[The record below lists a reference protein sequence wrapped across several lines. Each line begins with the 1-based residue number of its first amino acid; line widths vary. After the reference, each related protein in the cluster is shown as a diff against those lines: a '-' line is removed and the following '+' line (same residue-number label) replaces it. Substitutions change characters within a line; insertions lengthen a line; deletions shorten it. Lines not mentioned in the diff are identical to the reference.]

1 MSRSFTDFLN
11 KLAHGHNLD
20 SVEASE
26 ALGAIIRGEVSEPEI
41 AAFLFG
47 MRQKGETLEEMTAF
61 TRVMRDAAVAVDI
74 DTEGAVDVCGTGGD
88 QSGTVNI
95 STAVMFVAAGAG
107 VPVLK
112 HGNRSVSS
120 HSGSVDVLEHLGANP
135 LMHKEIAEKCFE
147 QTGMT
152 FMFAPYFHP
161 AMKHVV
167 PVRKALRMRTFFNV
181 MGPLLNPAGVKRQVI
196 GAFNVETARMIAGI
210 MSNVGMEHVH
220 VVHSDDGLDELTVSA
235 DSTVFKVLNGSGVI
249 MDRFSP
255 LALGFDAS
263 PIEDLKGGDA
273 ATNALAITELFLGRS
288 KPGLRDTVL
297 LNAAYAIVTSGK
309 TDDLVQA
316 VAMARESLHSGAAA
330 TKLKDFVEC
339 TRDINKPEEAIA

>member
-1 MSRSFTDFLN
+1 MSRTFTEILN
-11 KLAHGHNLD
+11 QLAMSRHLD
-20 SVEASE
+20 AQDASD

-61 TRVMRDAAVAVDI
+61 TRVMRDAAVAVEV
-74 DTEGAVDVCGTGGD
+74 DTDGAVDVCGTGGD

-147 QTGMT
+147 LTGMT

-196 GAFNVETARMIAGI
+196 GAFNVETAEMIAGI
-210 MSNVGMEHVH
+210 MSNVGMDHVH
-220 VVHSDDGLDELTVSA
+220 AVHSDDGLDELTVSA
-235 DSTVFKVLNGSGVI
+235 ESTLFRVFNGSGVVSE
-249 MDRFSP
+249 RFNPKS
-255 LALGFDAS
+255 LGFEIS
-263 PIEDLKGGDA
+263 PIDDLKGGDA
-273 ATNALAITELFLGRS
+273 ASNALAITEMFLGRS
-288 KPGLRDTVL
+288 KPGLRDTVI
-297 LNAAYAIVTSGK
+297 LNTAFAIVTSGK
-309 TDDLVQA
+309 ADDLRFA
-316 VAMARESLHSGAAA
+316 VSMARESLGSGAAA
-330 TKLKDFVEC
+330 SKLKEFVEC
-339 TRDINKPEEAIA
+339 TRDINKPEGSAA

>member
-1 MSRSFTDFLN
+1 MSLTFTEMLN
-11 KLAHGHNLD
+11 KLVLRQHLD
-20 SVEASE
+20 AEDAAD
-26 ALGAIIRGEVSEPEI
+26 ALGAIIRGEVSESEI

-61 TRVMRDAAVAVDI
+61 TRVMREAAVAVNVNTD
-74 DTEGAVDVCGTGGD
+74 GAVDVCGTGGD

-120 HSGSVDVLEHLGANP
+120 HSGSVDVLEHLGSNP
-135 LMHKEIAEKCFE
+135 LMHKEVAEKCFE
-147 QTGMT
+147 QTGIT

-167 PVRKALRMRTFFNV
+167 PIRKALRMRTFFNV

-196 GAFNVETARMIAGI
+196 GAFNVETAQMMAGI
-210 MSNVGMEHVH
+210 MSNIGMEHVH
-220 VVHSDDGLDELTVSA
+220 TVHSDDGLDELTVSA
-235 DSTVFKVLNGSGVI
+235 DSTVFKVQSGSDVV

-255 LALGFDAS
+255 LTLGFEKS
-263 PIEDLKGGDA
+263 PIDDLKGGDPA
-273 ATNALAITELFLGRS
+273 ANALAITELFLGKS

-297 LNAAYAIVTSGK
+297 LNTAFAIVTSGK
-309 TDDLVQA
+309 TDDLHLA
-316 VAMARESLHSGAAA
+316 VAMARESLGSGAAA
-330 TKLKDFVEC
+330 SKLKGFMEC
-339 TRDINKPEEAIA
+339 TQDINKPVGA

>member
-1 MSRSFTDFLN
+1 MSLSFTNILN
-11 KLAHGHNLD
+11 KLALSQDMDAH
-20 SVEASE
+20 EAAE

-47 MRQKGETLEEMTAF
+47 MRQKGETLDEMTAF
-61 TRVMRDAAVAVDI
+61 TQVMREAAVAVDV
-74 DTEGAVDVCGTGGD
+74 DTAGAVDVCGTGGD

-120 HSGSVDVLEHLGANP
+120 HSGSVDVLEKLGANP
-135 LMHKEIAEKCFE
+135 LMHKEIAELCFR

-181 MGPLLNPAGVKRQVI
+181 MGPLLNPASVKRQVI
-196 GAFNVETARMIAGI
+196 GAFSVDTAKMIAGI

-220 VVHSDDGLDELTVSA
+220 AVHSDDGLDELTVSA
-235 DSTVFKVLNGSGVI
+235 DSTVFKVQNGSGVV
-249 MDRFSP
+249 MNRFSP
-255 LALGFDAS
+255 ATLGFETSSID
-263 PIEDLKGGDA
+263 DLKGGDA
-273 ATNALAITELFLGRS
+273 TTNALAITDLFLGRS
-288 KPGLRDTVL
+288 KQGLRDTVI
-297 LNAAYAIVTSGK
+297 LNTAFAIVTSGM
-309 TDDLVQA
+309 TSEMSEA
-316 VAMARESLHSGAAA
+316 VGMARESLLSGAAA
-330 TKLKDFVEC
+330 SKLKDFVEC
-339 TRDINKPEEAIA
+339 TRDINKLEGVGA

>member
-1 MSRSFTDFLN
+1 MKMNFTEILSH
-11 KLAHGHNLD
+11 LAENRHLD
-20 SVEASE
+20 AIQAES
-26 ALGAIIRGEVSEPEI
+26 ALKAVINGEVSEPEI

-47 MRQKGETLEEMTAF
+47 MRQKGETIEEMTAF
-61 TRVMRDAAVAVDI
+61 TRVMRQAAVVVDI
-74 DTEGAVDVCGTGGD
+74 DTDGAVDVCGTGGD

-135 LMHKEIAEKCFE
+135 LMHKDIAEECYR

-181 MGPLLNPAGVKRQVI
+181 MGPLLNPAQVKRQVI
-196 GAFNVETARMIAGI
+196 GAFNVETAKTIAGI
-210 MSNVGMEHVH
+210 MSNVGMEYVH
-220 VVHSDDGLDELTVSA
+220 TVHSDDGLDEFTVSA
-235 DSTVFKVLNGSGVI
+235 DATVFMVQNGSGI
-249 MDRFSP
+249 AEERFSP
-255 LALGFDAS
+255 SRFGFDRS
-263 PIEDLKGGDA
+263 PISDLKGGDA
-273 ATNALAITELFLGRS
+273 AANALAITDLFLGRS
-288 KPGLRDTVL
+288 KPGLRDAVI
-297 LNAAYAIVTSGK
+297 LNAAFAIITSGK
-309 TDDLVQA
+309 TEELPLA
-316 VAMARESLHSGAAA
+316 IEMARDSLLTGRASS
-330 TKLKDFVEC
+330 KLNQFVEC
-339 TRDINKPEEAIA
+339 TRDINKPEGAVA

>member
-1 MSRSFTDFLN
+1 MSRTFTEILN
-11 KLAHGHNLD
+11 QLVLSQHLD
-20 SVEASE
+20 AQEAAD

-61 TRVMRDAAVAVDI
+61 TRVMREAAVAVNVNTD
-74 DTEGAVDVCGTGGD
+74 GAVDVCGTGGD

-196 GAFNVETARMIAGI
+196 GAFNVETAKMIAGI

-220 VVHSDDGLDELTVSA
+220 AVHSDDGLDELTVSA
-235 DSTVFKVLNGSGVI
+235 DSTVFKVLNGSDVM

-255 LALGFDAS
+255 LTLGFEKS

-273 ATNALAITELFLGRS
+273 AANALAITELFLGRS
-288 KPGLRDTVL
+288 KPGLRDTVI
-297 LNAAYAIVTSGK
+297 LNTAFAIVTSGK
-309 TDDLVQA
+309 TDDLSEA
-316 VAMARESLHSGAAA
+316 VAIAKDSLQSGTAAS
-330 TKLKDFVEC
+330 KLKDFVEC
-339 TRDINKPEEAIA
+339 TRDINKPERVVA

>member
-1 MSRSFTDFLN
+1 MSMNFTEILSH
-11 KLAHGHNLD
+11 LADGQHLD
-20 SVEASE
+20 AMQAEA
-26 ALGAIIRGEVSEPEI
+26 ALSSIITGEVSEPEI

-47 MRQKGETLEEMTAF
+47 MRQKGETLDEMTAF
-61 TRVMRDAAVAVDI
+61 TRVMRQAAVTVDI
-74 DTEGAVDVCGTGGD
+74 DTDGAIDVCGTGGD

-135 LMHKEIAEKCFE
+135 LMHKEIAEECYR

-181 MGPLLNPAGVKRQVI
+181 MGPLLNPARVQRQVI
-196 GAFNVETARMIAGI
+196 GAFNVGTAKTIAGI
-210 MSNVGMEHVH
+210 MSNVGMEYVH
-220 VVHSDDGLDELTVSA
+220 TVHSDDGLDEFTVSA
-235 DSTVFKVLNGSGVI
+235 DATVFKVQNGSGI
-249 MDRFSP
+249 AEQRFSP
-255 LALGFDAS
+255 SSHGFEKS
-263 PIEDLKGGDA
+263 PISDLKGGDA
-273 ATNALAITELFLGRS
+273 ATNALAITDLFLGRS
-288 KPGLRDTVL
+288 KPGLRDAVI
-297 LNAAYAIVTSGK
+297 LNAAFAIVTSGK
-309 TDDLVQA
+309 TDDLA
-316 VAMARESLHSGAAA
+316 EAIGLARESLLSGAA
-330 TKLKDFVEC
+330 TDKLNHFVEC
-339 TRDINKPEEAIA
+339 TRDINKPEGMVA